1 LGIIVPP
8 SRDPALVAGI
18 TTFGADAAKGAD
30 EAALRLA
37 ARTPHANIAHRG
49 GTDCPNGG
57 NAMKSTMTPARLA
70 AALLLCGMMAAPFA
84 GAKAQALK
92 KINDGQVSRTAPNWP
107 SFIAA
112 EKGFFRREGVELE
125 TTYVGNVANT
135 VQQLVA
141 GSFDVASSTFD
152 TAIRAIGNGG
162 NAVMIGGVVTKYPYS
177 IMTAADVKSAAD
189 MKGKRVILPFP
200 KDLLTIVWNRWLIEK
215 GMRPDDV
222 EQMYAGATP
231 NRLAALVSGAVQGA
245 LLTQPFDFRAE
256 AQGYHKLLDI
266 GAYGKE
272 YGFLTVL
279 ARPQWLRDNPET
291 ARGYLR
297 ALSAGVDWL
306 YDPANRDE
314 AIAIL
319 ARETKLEPA
328 IAEQTYNYYIGE
340 LQPFPRKLAVP
351 DQIIHGTVKT
361 LIELG
366 DIKPE
371 SATARYVDL
380 TYLPR

>member
-1 LGIIVPP
+1 
-8 SRDPALVAGI
+8 
-18 TTFGADAAKGAD
+18 
-30 EAALRLA
+30 
-37 ARTPHANIAHRG
+37 
-49 GTDCPNGG
+49 
-57 NAMKSTMTPARLA
+57 MKSTMTPTRFA
-70 AALLLCGMMAAPFA
+70 AVLLLCGMLTAPWA
-84 GAKAQALK
+84 DAEAQALK
-92 KINDGQVSRTAPNWP
+92 KISDGQVSRTAPNWP

-125 TTYVGNVANT
+125 TIYVGNVANT

-162 NAVMIGGVVTKYPYS
+162 NAVMIGGIVTKYPYS
-177 IMTAADVKSAAD
+177 IMTSADVKSAVD

-200 KDLLTIVWNRWLIEK
+200 KDLLTIVWNRWLTEK

-231 NRLAALVSGAVQGA
+231 NRLAALVSGAVQAA

-256 AQGYHKLLDI
+256 AQGYRKLLDI
-266 GAYGKE
+266 GAFGKE

-279 ARPQWLRDNPET
+279 ARPQWLRDNPDT

-297 ALSAGVDWL
+297 ALAAAVDWL
-306 YDPANRDE
+306 YEPANRDE

-319 ARETKLEPA
+319 ARETKLEAA
-328 IAEQTYNYYIGE
+328 IATQTYDYYIGE
-340 LQPFPRKLAVP
+340 LQPFSRKLAVP
-351 DQIIHGTVKT
+351 DQIIAGTVKT

-366 DIKPE
+366 DIKPDA
-371 SATARYVDL
+371 ATARYVDL